1 MNSKIRNKEI
11 SWLSFNERVLQEA
24 DNATV
29 PLIDRFKFLGICSS
43 NLDEFY
49 RVRVATL
56 NRLAY
61 LGKKAK
67 KFIGEDPGA
76 ILNEITSI
84 ALNQHIKFDR
94 ILKKLIR
101 ALAKE
106 NIYIIT
112 EKELT
117 PEQGEYVL
125 NYFHSEVR
133 PKLIPIMLAQVND
146 TLQLHDRTIY
156 LSVCLCKKN
165 DPAKSQFALIEIPS
179 DVLPRFLTL
188 PTIEGKKYII
198 LLDDVIR
205 YGLDEIF
212 SIFAYDKY
220 QAFTIKITR
229 DAELDIDDDI
239 SESYVEKLHKSIKQR
254 EVGNPVRFIYDSKIP
269 PNFLKLLK
277 EKINLT
283 KEDTLIAG
291 SKYHNNR
298 DFMDF
303 PAIGSRQLKY
313 IPIKSLS
320 HKDIHP
326 EKSLLRSMRKKDIL
340 LHYPYHSF
348 DYVIDLLREA
358 SIDPKVLS
366 IKMTVYR
373 VAKNSS
379 VLNALINA
387 VKNGKSVVAVLELQA
402 RFDEESNIYWANRLK
417 EEGVK
422 VIFGVP
428 GLKVHSKLCLVS
440 RAEKGGT
447 AHYAIIGTGNF
458 NEDTARLYTDH
469 ALFTADQNLTREV
482 NKIFNFFVKT
492 YRSDTFKHL
501 VVSPNFMRKR
511 VTRMINKEIKNAN
524 SGKPAY
530 IFLKLN
536 GLTDPQFIQKLYEAS
551 EAGVKIRLIVRG
563 MFSLIPDVEGMSSNI
578 EAISIVDK
586 FLEHTRI
593 FIFCNDGDEKVYI
606 SSADWMPR
614 NIDRRIEVTCP
625 IYDEDIKNELR
636 SYMEIQWSD
645 NVRARILNDKLDNTF
660 RKDRSRKKIRTQWQ
674 IYDYLKKYH
683 AIPENV

>member
-1 MNSKIRNKEI
+1 MNFKIRNKEI

-24 DNATV
+24 DSPDV
-29 PLIDRFKFLGICSS
+29 PLVDRFKFLGICSS

-56 NRLAY
+56 NRLTY

-67 KFIGEDPGA
+67 KFIGEDPSS
-76 ILNEITSI
+76 ILKEITDI
-84 ALNQHIKFDR
+84 ALKQHIKFDS
-94 ILKKLIR
+94 ILKKLIK
-101 ALAKE
+101 ALSKE
-106 NIYIIT
+106 NIYIIS

-117 PEQGEYVL
+117 PTLGEFVL

-133 PKLIPIMLAQVND
+133 PKLIPIMLNQVKD
-146 TLQLHDRTIY
+146 DLQLRDRTIY
-156 LSVCLCKKN
+156 LSVCLCKN
-165 DPAKSQFALIEIPS
+165 SDPSKKEYALIEIPS

-188 PTIEGKKYII
+188 PTIAGKKYII

-205 YGLDEIF
+205 YGLNQIF
-212 SIFAYDKY
+212 SIFAFDRYEAY
-220 QAFTIKITR
+220 TIKITR

-239 SESYVEKLHKSIKQR
+239 SESYMEKLHKSLKQR
-254 EVGNPVRFIYDSKIP
+254 QAGNPVRFIYDSMIP
-269 PNFLKLLK
+269 DDLLKLLK
-277 EKINLT
+277 EKLNLT

-298 DFMDF
+298 DFMNF
-303 PAIGSRQLKY
+303 PATGSRVHNYL
-313 IPIKSLS
+313 PIKSLS

-326 EKSLLRSMRKKDIL
+326 EKSLLKSIRKKDIL
-340 LHYPYHSF
+340 LHYPYQSF

-358 SIDPKVLS
+358 SIDPKVIS
-366 IKMTVYR
+366 IKMTLYR

-402 RFDEESNIYWANRLK
+402 RFDEESNIYWANRLQ

-440 RAEKGGT
+440 RTEKSGIV
-447 AHYAIIGTGNF
+447 HYAIIGTGNF

-469 ALFTADQNLTREV
+469 ALFTANKNITREV
-482 NKIFNFFVKT
+482 NKIFNFFLKT

-501 VVSPNFMRKR
+501 IVSPNFMRKR
-511 VTRMINKEIKNAN
+511 MNRMINKEIKNAEL
-524 SGKPAY
+524 GKPAH

-536 GLTDPQFIQKLYEAS
+536 GLTDPQLIQKLYEAS

-563 MFSLIPDVEGMSSNI
+563 MFSLIPGIEGMSSNI

-593 FIFCNDGDEKVYI
+593 FIFGNNGEEKVYI

-614 NIDRRIEVTCP
+614 NIDLRIEVTCP

-636 SYMEIQWSD
+636 TYMEIQWND
-645 NVRARILNDKLDNTF
+645 NVRARILNDKLDNKF
-660 RKDRSRKKIRTQWQ
+660 RTDRSKKKIRTQWQ
-674 IYDYLKKYH
+674 IYEHLKKYH
-683 AIPENV
+683 TNFKTV

>member
-1 MNSKIRNKEI
+1 MGLKIKNKEI

-24 DNATV
+24 DNPDV
-29 PLIDRFKFLGICSS
+29 PLIDRLKFLGICSS

-56 NRLAY
+56 NRLTI

-67 KFIGEDPGA
+67 KYIGADPVK
-76 ILNEITSI
+76 ILKEITPI
-84 ALNQHIKFDR
+84 ALSQHEKFDK
-94 ILKKLIR
+94 IFKKLIR

-112 EKELT
+112 EKDLT

-125 NYFHSEVR
+125 NYFHTEVR

-146 TLQLHDRTIY
+146 TLQLRDRTIY
-156 LSVCLCKKN
+156 LSVCLYNNDDPNKN
-165 DPAKSQFALIEIPS
+165 QYALIEIPS
-179 DVLPRFLTL
+179 DVLPRFLVL
-188 PTIEGKKYII
+188 PAYEGKKYVI
-198 LLDDVIR
+198 LLDDVMR
-205 YGLDEIF
+205 YGLDDIF
-212 SIFAYDKY
+212 SIFDFDRHE
-220 QAFTIKITR
+220 AFTIKITR

-239 SESYVEKLHKSIKQR
+239 SESYMEKMNKSVKQR
-254 EVGNPVRFIYDSKIP
+254 EAGNPIRFIYDSRIP
-269 PNFLKLLK
+269 EKFLSLLK
-277 EKINLT
+277 EKINVT

-298 DFMDF
+298 DFMNF
-303 PAIGSRQLKY
+303 PAIGSRQLNY
-313 IPIKSLS
+313 MPIKSLY
-320 HKDIHP
+320 HKDIP
-326 EKSLLRSMRKKDIL
+326 PRESMLKCMKQKDTL
-340 LHYPYHSF
+340 LHYPYHTF

-358 SIDPKVLS
+358 SIDPKVQS
-366 IKMTVYR
+366 IKMTIYR

-379 VLNALINA
+379 VLHALINA

-417 EEGVK
+417 QEGVK

-428 GLKVHSKLCLVS
+428 GLKVHSKLCLVT
-440 RAEKGGT
+440 RIENGKT
-447 AHYAIIGTGNF
+447 AHYAILGTGNF
-458 NEDTARLYTDH
+458 NEDTAKLYTDH
-469 ALFTADQNLTREV
+469 ALFTADRRLTKEV

-511 VTRMINKEIKNAN
+511 ITRLINTEIKNAKA
-524 SGKPAY
+524 GKPAS

-536 GLTDPQFIQKLYEAS
+536 GLTDPQLIQKLYEAS
-551 EAGVKIRLIVRG
+551 EAGVKIKLIVRG
-563 MFSLIPDVEGMSSNI
+563 MFSLIPGVEGMSSNI

-586 FLEHTRI
+586 FLEHSRI
-593 FIFCNDGDEKVYI
+593 YIFHNNGDELYFI

-625 IYDEDIKNELR
+625 IYDKSIQKELHT
-636 SYMEIQWSD
+636 YMDIQWND
-645 NVRARILNDKLDNTF
+645 NVRARILNDKLDNRF
-660 RKDRSRKKIRTQWQ
+660 RRDRSRKKNRTQWQ
-674 IYDYLKKYH
+674 TYDYLKKYH
-683 AIPENV
+683 T